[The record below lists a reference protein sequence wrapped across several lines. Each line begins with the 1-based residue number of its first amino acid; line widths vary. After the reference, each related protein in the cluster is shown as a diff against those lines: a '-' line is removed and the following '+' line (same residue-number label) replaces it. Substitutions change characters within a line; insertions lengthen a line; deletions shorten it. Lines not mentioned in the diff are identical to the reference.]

1 MDGSRGV
8 KATMLLA
15 DAVQEAGGKLF
26 VLGGGW
32 SVRRGA
38 GPFQMGLAI
47 KLEIPWTEANVPHQV
62 VAELLTQDGAPAA
75 TAGNPIRIEGK
86 VEVGRPPGIPAGTS
100 LDAPMALNFNGV
112 QLEPG
117 GYRWQLTVDG
127 EVVAEAS
134 FLVMA

>member
-1 MDGSRGV
+1 
-8 KATMLLA
+8 MLMA
-15 DAVQEAGGKLF
+15 DAVQEAGGKLY

-32 SVRRGA
+32 SMRRGS
-38 GPFQMGLAI
+38 GPFQMALAI
-47 KLEIPWTEANVPHQV
+47 KLEVPWTEANVRHTV
-62 VAELLTQDGAPAA
+62 VAELLTQDGLPA
-75 TAGNPIRIEGK
+75 TMAGNPVRIEGN

-100 LDAPMALNFNGV
+100 LDAPMALNINGI